1 MESLSQPADLKR
13 IPREGRAGGSLMD
26 LPSHAI
32 LDGGR
37 LAGLWEYDAENRQI
51 VAALFGK
58 TTAAVEEAIAT
69 TEAFVRD
76 QLGDARQFSLDSPES
91 RKERLAALRKL

>member
-1 MESLSQPADLKR
+1 
-13 IPREGRAGGSLMD
+13 
-26 LPSHAI
+26 
-32 LDGGR
+32 
-37 LAGLWEYDAENRQI
+37 
-51 VAALFGK
+51 
-58 TTAAVEEAIAT
+58 VEEAIAT